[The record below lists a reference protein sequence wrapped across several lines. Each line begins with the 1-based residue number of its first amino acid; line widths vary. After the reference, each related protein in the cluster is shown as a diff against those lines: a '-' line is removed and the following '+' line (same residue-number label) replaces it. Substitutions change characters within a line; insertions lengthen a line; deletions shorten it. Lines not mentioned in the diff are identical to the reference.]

1 MWSSDAF
8 SRYPVE
14 VISAGTLNSEGKKII
29 SAVDCDDFGDSWE
42 GFGVHVP
49 DDPITIIGLLFRW
62 ELPGTQSTNNIGCL
76 PSKEKENDL
85 RQG

>member
-1 MWSSDAF
+1 M
-8 SRYPVE
+8 E

-49 DDPITIIGLLFRW
+49 DDPITIIGLLFR
-62 ELPGTQSTNNIGCL
+62 
-76 PSKEKENDL
+76 
-85 RQG
+85 